1 LVFEEG
7 KGKDKDGK
15 KRGKNKGIEKR
26 GKNKGIEKRG
36 KKNGETK
43 IILNACCLTLSYFFK
58 F

>member
-15 KRGKNKGIEKR
+15 
-26 GKNKGIEKRG
+26 KRG